1 MKKFIAFAISIIAI
15 VACAFI
21 TACKSENVEP
31 VIFKADS
38 ESFDFNNKT
47 LLDYMNYL
55 QDEGEFTFVMG
66 SDGMIKSINGKENTL
81 KSYWMLYTDD
91 AENANNA
98 WGTYEHEGVIY
109 GSAIA
114 GAREQ
119 KLTENC
125 TYIWVY
131 TTFD

>member
-1 MKKFIAFAISIIAI
+1 MKKFLVFAISFIAI
-15 VACAFI
+15 TLCAFAA
-21 TACKSENVEP
+21 ACKSENVEP

-38 ESFDFNNKT
+38 ESFDYNNKT
-47 LLDYMNYL
+47 LLDYMTYL

-66 SDGMIKSINGKENTL
+66 SDGMMKSINGKENTL

-91 AENANNA
+91 AENANEA

-114 GAREQ
+114 GAGEQ
-119 KLTENC
+119 KLTRNC

-131 TTFD
+131 TTFN